1 MDQKPIPIW
10 VVEEKKKSFRKVD
23 FEWIYPNKQDL
34 NSISLIFT
42 YNSYRVF
49 ADGSFSI
56 NGGPRIKVGGV
67 VKNSQFMCVRRHTK
81 SIPVGGGEEKEE
93 VSYLLGFLGDNAK
106 GEEAQIYVHVSPDG
120 KEFKWTK
127 ER

>member
-1 MDQKPIPIW
+1 MQNPNPTW
-10 VVEEKKKSFRKVD
+10 VVEEKTGSFRKVD

-34 NSISLIFT
+34 TSISLIFP
-42 YNSYRVF
+42 YNSYRIYN
-49 ADGSFSI
+49 DTSFSI
-56 NGGPRIKVGGV
+56 NGGHRIKVGEV
-67 VKNSQFMCVRRHTK
+67 IKNSQLMCIKRHTK
-81 SIPVGGGEEKEE
+81 SMPVGGGEEKEE

-120 KEFKWTK
+120 SEFKWAK